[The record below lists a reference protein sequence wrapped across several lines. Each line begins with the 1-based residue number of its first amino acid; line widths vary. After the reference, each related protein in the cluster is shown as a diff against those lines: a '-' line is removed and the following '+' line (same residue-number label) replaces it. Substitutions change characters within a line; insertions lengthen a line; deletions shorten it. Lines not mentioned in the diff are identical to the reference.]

1 MLVYADSASQLH
13 ETAQPWRADS
23 QRIALVPTMGN
34 LHSGHLDLCRA
45 ASRIAERVVA
55 TIFVNPTQFGENED
69 FDSYPRTPE
78 EDIEALRQ
86 TGIVDAVFVPNVTE
100 VYPHGTG
107 ESTRVVLPAL
117 SRDLCGI
124 NRPGHFDGVAGVV
137 LRLVNLTTPDV
148 LVLGEKDY
156 QQLVLLRWLVRDLGL
171 SVQVRGMPT
180 ARADDG
186 LALSSRNR
194 YLDASQ
200 RAAAPM
206 LFNQLSDVAAA
217 IRAGELSFRMLEE
230 RAAHTLTE
238 HGFEVDY
245 IQVRSTQDLQPPA
258 ASVEGNELIVLGAAW
273 LGKAR
278 LIDNV
283 RV

>member
-34 LHSGHLDLCRA
+34 LHSGHLELCRA
-45 ASRIAERVVA
+45 ASQIAERVVA

-86 TGIVDAVFVPNVTE
+86 TGIVDAVFVPMSVRFIRT
-100 VYPHGTG
+100 
-107 ESTRVVLPAL
+107 AL
-117 SRDLCGI
+117 LSQHVSFCLSSSRDLCGI

-137 LRLVNLTTPDV
+137 LRLLNLTTPDV

-156 QQLVLLRWLVRDLGL
+156 QQLVLMRWLLRDLGL
-171 SVQVRGMPT
+171 SVQLRGMPT

-194 YLDASQ
+194 YLDAAQ
-200 RAAAPM
+200 RETAPK
-206 LFNQLSDVAAA
+206 LFAQLSDVAAA
-217 IRAGELSFRMLEE
+217 IREGELDFRMLEE
-230 RAAHTLTE
+230 RAAQRLGE
-238 HGFEVDY
+238 QGFKVDY
-245 IQVRSTQDLQPPA
+245 IQVRASRDLQPP
-258 ASVEGNELIVLGAAW
+258 
-273 LGKAR
+273 
-278 LIDNV
+278 DNNV
-283 RV
+283 